1 MQTNCTCLAKVTV
14 NKKLNTFRIVFS
26 FDKFN
31 KITVRNAAL
40 VTGDI
45 CSTDYV
51 NADFELAKAIQTAKA
66 TLRTNNIQI
75 VD

>member
-1 MQTNCTCLAKVTV
+1 MQTNCVALAKLTV

-26 FDKFN
+26 FDAHN

-51 NADFELAKAIQTAKA
+51 YAEEEIAKAINAAKA
-66 TLRTNNIQI
+66 VLRTDNIVQI
-75 VD
+75 

>member
-1 MQTNCTCLAKVTV
+1 MQTNCTALAKVTV

-26 FDKFN
+26 FDQHN
-31 KITVRNAAL
+31 RITVRNAAL

-45 CSTDYV
+45 CDVAIETANLYIAPAIQS
-51 NADFELAKAIQTAKA
+51 AKAV
-66 TLRTNNIQI
+66 LRTDNIVI